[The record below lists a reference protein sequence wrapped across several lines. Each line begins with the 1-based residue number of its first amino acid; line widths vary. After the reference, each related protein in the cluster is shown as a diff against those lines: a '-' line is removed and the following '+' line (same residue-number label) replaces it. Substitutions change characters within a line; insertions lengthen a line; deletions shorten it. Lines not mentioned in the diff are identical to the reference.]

1 MSEKERALVE
11 NSSLGEMWAS
21 IRIWTIKEA
30 VSKALNW
37 NLADS
42 WKRVLVT
49 DIGLNRSSIIIDDK
63 VHTAFHDTVD
73 NHLFTVINIE

>member
-11 NSSLGEMWAS
+11 NSSLGEMRAS

-30 VSKALNW
+30 VSKALDL

-42 WKRVLVT
+42 WKKVLVT
-49 DIGLNRSSIIIDDK
+49 DIGLNRSSIVIDGEG
-63 VHTAFHDTVD
+63 HTAFHDTVD
-73 NHLFTVINIE
+73 NHLFTVINVE